1 MKSKFAGL
9 ASARMKALQTEEA
22 GEAPAAAVELVEPK
36 PQKKAVRTSGNP
48 DTWKP
53 RKPAVGKSGKA
64 EAQRSRKPP
73 GTAPLSI
80 NVPEEKRLWWSIQ
93 ARLQGTTVTEAV
105 IEAMDKRFGL
115 PKKLRAE

>member
-9 ASARMKALQTEEA
+9 AEARMKAIQTEEA
-22 GEAPAAAVELVEPK
+22 GEVSAAPVEPK
-36 PQKKAVRTSGNP
+36 PQKKPVRTSDNP
-48 DTWKP
+48 DVGIQ
-53 RKPAVGKSGKA
+53 RKPAVGKPGKA

-80 NVPEEKRLWWSIQ
+80 NVPEEKRRWWNIQ
-93 ARLQGTTVTEAV
+93 ARLQGTTVTDAV

-115 PKKLRAE
+115 PKKVRVE

>member
-9 ASARMKALQTEEA
+9 ASARMKAIETEEA
-22 GEAPAAAVELVEPK
+22 GEVPTSPVEPK
-36 PQKKAVRTSGNP
+36 PQKKAVKTSGNP
-48 DTWKP
+48 DIGKP
-53 RKPAVGKSGKA
+53 RKPAVGKPGKA

-80 NVPEEKRLWWSIQ
+80 NVPEEKRLWWNIQ
-93 ARLQGTTVTEAV
+93 ARLQGTTVTDAV

-115 PKKLRAE
+115 PKKLRVE

>member
-9 ASARMKALQTEEA
+9 ASARMKAIQTEEA
-22 GEAPAAAVELVEPK
+22 GEAPAADVEPK
-36 PQKKAVRTSGNP
+36 PPKKAIKTSGNP
-48 DTWKP
+48 DTGKP
-53 RKPAVGKSGKA
+53 RKPAVGKSGKT

>member
-1 MKSKFAGL
+1 
-9 ASARMKALQTEEA
+9 
-22 GEAPAAAVELVEPK
+22 
-36 PQKKAVRTSGNP
+36 
-48 DTWKP
+48 
-53 RKPAVGKSGKA
+53 
-64 EAQRSRKPP
+64 
-73 GTAPLSI
+73 LSI

>member
-9 ASARMKALQTEEA
+9 ASARMKAIQTEET
-22 GEAPAAAVELVEPK
+22 GEAPASPVEPK

-53 RKPAVGKSGKA
+53 RKPASGKPGKA

-93 ARLQGTTVTEAV
+93 ARLQGTTVTDAV

-115 PKKLRAE
+115 PKKLRVE

>member
-9 ASARMKALQTEEA
+9 AAARMKEIQSEAA
-22 GEAPAAAVELVEPK
+22 GEVSTEAAEPK
-36 PQKKAVRTSGNP
+36 PRKRTVKVSGNP
-48 DTWKP
+48 DSGRQ
-53 RKPAVGKSGKA
+53 RKPDIVKPGKA

-80 NVPEEKRLWWSIQ
+80 NVPEEKRRWWNIQ

-115 PKKLRAE
+115 PKKLRVE

>member
-9 ASARMKALQTEEA
+9 ASARMKEIQTDEA
-22 GEAPAAAVELVEPK
+22 GEVPTAPAEPK
-36 PQKKAVRTSGNP
+36 PQKKTIRASGNP
-48 DTWKP
+48 DTGTP
-53 RKPAVGKSGKA
+53 RKPAVGKHGKA

-93 ARLQGTTVTEAV
+93 ARLQGTTVTDAV